1 MTDRA
6 AEFIMKAA
14 AGPIELP
21 IRQLLAVWGFRA
33 RTYDSV
39 GRIQRDLSAAGLR
52 CEPDLAEGGLDSVVR
67 VSVAA
72 AADADTSGLLADK
85 DAAAVSEDHAATG
98 PGIGAE
104 DEQLELPTVSL
115 LVGDIPSA
123 TSGITAVDPS
133 QTLEQA
139 QALMIA
145 KDYSQLAVM
154 AGPRDLKGAVS
165 WRTIAR
171 ARLSKSEISFTDVI
185 DQHPRVVHADEDL
198 LGQID
203 IIYAADFVFVR
214 SGDDC
219 ICGIITTA
227 DLTSRFRDLTSPFF
241 QLGEIEG
248 RLRRC
253 INRVF
258 TLEEL
263 RQATRQ
269 PKLRSAADMTF
280 GQYFYLLKDEAR
292 WQRMH
297 WVVDRVMFVG
307 YLEGVRKIRN
317 RVMHFGIQLDEEDK
331 RQLVSFL
338 HFMRSLDPLP

>member
-6 AEFIMKAA
+6 AEFVMKAA
-14 AGPIELP
+14 AGPIEVT

-52 CEPDLAEGGLDSVVR
+52 CEPDLAEGGFDSVVR
-67 VSVAA
+67 VSMAA
-72 AADADTSGLLADK
+72 TADADTRGLHADEGRTSDSEDRAAADK
-85 DAAAVSEDHAATG
+85 
-98 PGIGAE
+98 GANVE

-123 TSGITAVDPS
+123 TCGITAVDPS

-145 KDYSQLAVM
+145 KDYSQLAVL

-171 ARLSKSEISFTDVI
+171 ARLSKSEISLTDVI
-185 DQHPRVVHADEDL
+185 DQHPKVVHADEDL
-198 LGQID
+198 LSQID
-203 IIYAADFVFVR
+203 TIYGADFVFVR
-214 SGDDC
+214 GGDDY

-253 INRVF
+253 ISRVF

-269 PKLRSAADMTF
+269 PKPRSVADMTF
-280 GQYFYLLKDEAR
+280 GQYIHLLKDEAR

-297 WVVDRVMFVG
+297 WVVDRVMFVD
-307 YLEGVRKIRN
+307 YLDEVRNIRN
-317 RVMHFGIQLDEEDK
+317 RVMHFGVELDEEDK

>member
-6 AEFIMKAA
+6 AEFVMKAA

-52 CEPDLAEGGLDSVVR
+52 CEPDLTEGGLDSVVR

-72 AADADTSGLLADK
+72 AAEADADGLPADEGS
-85 DAAAVSEDHAATG
+85 AVASEDNTTADL
-98 PGIGAE
+98 GIGAQ

-115 LVGDIPSA
+115 LVRDIPSA
-123 TSGITAVDPS
+123 NGGVTAVHPS

-145 KDYSQLAVM
+145 NDYSQLAVM

-171 ARLSKSEISFTDVI
+171 ARLWKSEISLTDVV
-185 DQHPRVVHADEDL
+185 DLHPKEVHADQEL
-198 LGQID
+198 LGQINT
-203 IIYAADFVFVR
+203 IYDADFVFVR
-214 SGDDC
+214 SDDGC

-227 DLTSRFRDLTSPFF
+227 DLTRRFRDLTSPFF

-263 RQATRQ
+263 RRATQQ
-269 PKLRSAADMTF
+269 PKLRSAAGMTF
-280 GQYFYLLKDEAR
+280 GQYCYLLKDEAR

-297 WVVDRVMFVG
+297 WVVDRVMFVD
-307 YLEGVRKIRN
+307 YLDGVRKIRN
-317 RVMHFGIQLDEEDK
+317 RVMHFGVQLDEEDK

>member
-6 AEFIMKAA
+6 AEFLMKAA

-52 CEPDLAEGGLDSVVR
+52 CEPDLAEGGLDSLVR

-72 AADADTSGLLADK
+72 TDDADTSGVPSDDAV
-85 DAAAVSEDHAATG
+85 AAASEDRAARG
-98 PGIGAE
+98 VGIGSE

-123 TSGITAVDPS
+123 TGGITAVDPS

-145 KDYSQLAVM
+145 KDYSQLAVI

-171 ARLSKSEISFTDVI
+171 ARLWKSEISLTDVI
-185 DQHPRVVHADEDL
+185 DLHPRVVHADEDL

-214 SGDDC
+214 GEDDR

-227 DLTSRFRDLTSPFF
+227 DLTRRFRDLTSPFF

-263 RQATRQ
+263 RRATRQ
-269 PKLRSAADMTF
+269 PKLRSAADMTL
-280 GQYFYLLKDEAR
+280 GQYLYLLKDETR

-317 RVMHFGIQLDEEDK
+317 RVMHFGVQLDEQDK

>member
-6 AEFIMKAA
+6 AEFLTKAA
-14 AGPIELP
+14 TQPTELP
-21 IRQLLAVWGFRA
+21 IRQLLGIWGFRA

-52 CEPDLAEGGLDSVVR
+52 CEPDLTEGGLESVVR

-72 AADADTSGLLADK
+72 TVDADTSGLAADEG
-85 DAAAVSEDHAATG
+85 AAAVSEDRAAMG
-98 PGIGAE
+98 LGIGAE

-123 TSGITAVDPS
+123 ASGITAVNPS

-154 AGPRDLKGAVS
+154 AGPRNLKGAVS

-214 SGDDC
+214 GENDC

-227 DLTSRFRDLTSPFF
+227 DLTNRFRDLTSPFF

-269 PKLRSAADMTF
+269 PKLRSAEDMTF
-280 GQYFYLLKDEAR
+280 GQYFYLLKDESR

-317 RVMHFGIQLDEEDK
+317 RVMHFGVQLDEEDK

>member
-1 MTDRA
+1 MTNRA
-6 AEFIMKAA
+6 TEFLMKAA
-14 AGPIELP
+14 AGPIELS
-21 IRQLLAVWGFRA
+21 IRQLLAIWGFRA

-52 CEPDLAEGGLDSVVR
+52 CEPDLTEGGLGSMVR

-72 AADADTSGLLADK
+72 TADTIDLPAEEGAVAVSADREAADL
-85 DAAAVSEDHAATG
+85 
-98 PGIGAE
+98 GIGTE
-104 DEQLELPTVSL
+104 DGQLELPTVSL
-115 LVGDIPSA
+115 RVRDIRPSA
-123 TSGITAVDPS
+123 IGGVTAVNPN

-145 KDYSQLAVM
+145 NDYSQLAVM

-171 ARLSKSEISFTDVI
+171 ARLSRSDISLAHVI
-185 DQHPRVVHADEDL
+185 DQRPKVVHANDEL
-198 LGQID
+198 LSQID
-203 IIYAADFVFVR
+203 TIYGADFVFVR
-214 SGDDC
+214 GEDDC
-219 ICGIITTA
+219 ICGIVTTA
-227 DLTSRFRDLTSPFF
+227 DLTRQFRDLTFPFF

-258 TLEEL
+258 TPEEL

-269 PKLRSAADMTF
+269 PKLRSAADMTI

-297 WVVDRVMFVG
+297 WVVDRVMFVS
-307 YLEGVRKIRN
+307 YLDGVRRIRN
-317 RVMHFGIQLDEEDK
+317 RVMHFGVQLDEEDK
-331 RQLVSFL
+331 HQLVSFL
-338 HFMRSLDPLP
+338 QFMRSLDPLP

>member
-6 AEFIMKAA
+6 AEFLMKAA

-21 IRQLLAVWGFRA
+21 IRQLLGIWGFRA

-52 CEPDLAEGGLDSVVR
+52 CEPDLTEGGLDSVVR

-72 AADADTSGLLADK
+72 TVDADTSGLAADEG
-85 DAAAVSEDHAATG
+85 ATAVSEDRAATG
-98 PGIGAE
+98 LGIGAE

-115 LVGDIPSA
+115 VVGDIPSA
-123 TSGITAVDPS
+123 TRGITAVDPS

-154 AGPRDLKGAVS
+154 AGPRTLKGAVS

-171 ARLSKSEISFTDVI
+171 ARLSKAEISFTDVI

-203 IIYAADFVFVR
+203 VIYAADFVFVR
-214 SGDDC
+214 GGDDC

-297 WVVDRVMFVG
+297 WVVDRVMFVD

-317 RVMHFGIQLDEEDK
+317 RVMHFGVQLGEEDK

-338 HFMRSLDPLP
+338 HFMRSLDPFP